1 MNKKEIIRTVE
12 SLHPDLTYT
21 KDQILEIVEQIE
33 DENPIENTIGKIL
46 TMFMV
51 DDNTLFDINDVNR
64 ILKYVLDKINQ
75 ERS

>member
-1 MNKKEIIRTVE
+1 MDKQKIIRQVE
-12 SLHPDLTYT
+12 SLDPDQLYT
-21 KDQILEIVEQIE
+21 QNQILEIVELIP
-33 DENPIENTIGKIL
+33 DEPPIDHIIGQIL

-64 ILKYVLDKINQ
+64 ILKVVLEKITQ